1 MFGQILTGTIMFLS
15 RKLKFTEL
23 NITDIQD
30 IPSLCTDFKYKF
42 QKRKICSLG
51 AVIIFPLFGNFY
63 VKW

>member
-1 MFGQILTGTIMFLS
+1 MFLS

-42 QKRKICSLG
+42 QKEENLFSWCCDNLSFVWKLLCEV
-51 AVIIFPLFGNFY
+51 VIL
-63 VKW
+63 VTL